1 MEREDVLK
9 FLEEISQHIGK
20 ENWQNKVSNI
30 IEQYIKD
37 TPDKKFLCLL
47 AKFKMIADKNRLYE
61 GRRLIGREFEN
72 LNGITERKCK
82 NHKYSNRWCEVCE
95 NYNCN
100 LNANQAFENEFNKLF
115 WIKYIQ
121 K

>member
-1 MEREDVLK
+1 
-9 FLEEISQHIGK
+9 
-20 ENWQNKVSNI
+20 
-30 IEQYIKD
+30 
-37 TPDKKFLCLL
+37 
-47 AKFKMIADKNRLYE
+47 MIADKNRLFE

-100 LNANQAFENEFNKLF
+100 LNANQALENEFNKLF
-115 WIKYIQ
+115 WIKYIR